1 MKAEYDG
8 LKVVRIPVVSSD
20 IFTQSGCIANI
31 MNVLQNYVCI
41 SETEGAEYCSEY
53 TYKRLTEDILPVE
66 GNITY
71 SDDIF
76 CG

>member
-20 IFTQSGCIANI
+20 IFTQSGCIANVI
-31 MNVLQNYVCI
+31 NILQNHVCI
-41 SETEGAEYCSEY
+41 SETAGSESCLEF
-53 TYKRLTEDILPVE
+53 TYKRMTEDVLPVE

-71 SDDIF
+71 SDNIF